1 MAYSPKYTLVG
12 SAIQFKCYGA
22 RNDIQKLEL
31 VKDGIPLYLW
41 LVRGLFFERYT
52 TGWYNA
58 RQNDTGK
65 YQCKGTIGAASRYSS
80 SVYLVIG
87 SKYRDNPV

>member
-12 SAIQFKCYGA
+12 STIQFKCYGV
-22 RNDIQKLEL
+22 RKDIQKLEL
-31 VKDGIPLYLW
+31 VKDGIPSYLW
-41 LVRGLFFERYT
+41 LVRPLFGRYT

-80 SVYLVIG
+80 PFYLVIG
-87 SKYRDNPV
+87 SK

>member
-12 SAIQFKCYGA
+12 SAIQFKCYEVRKA
-22 RNDIQKLEL
+22 IQKLEL
-31 VKDGIPLYLW
+31 VKDGIPSYLW
-41 LVRGLFFERYT
+41 LVRRSFGRYT

-80 SVYLVIG
+80 PFYLVIG
-87 SKYRDNPV
+87 SK